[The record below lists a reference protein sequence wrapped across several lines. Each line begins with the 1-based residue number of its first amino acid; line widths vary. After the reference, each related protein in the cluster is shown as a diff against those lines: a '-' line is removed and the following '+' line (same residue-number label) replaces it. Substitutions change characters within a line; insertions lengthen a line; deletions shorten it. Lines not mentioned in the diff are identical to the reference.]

1 MRTNIKL
8 FFAAIILLFAVS
20 CTKENIK
27 SPSATASSADNAVAL
42 SDSIYIGAAYG
53 GGIIFWIDTSGQ
65 HGLIAATED
74 QGTASWYN
82 GTFVTT
88 GATSSALGTGSK
100 NTRKIIKVQGR
111 SGDYAANLCRKY
123 RGGGFIDWFL
133 PSRNEIK
140 ELYKQKTIVGGF
152 VADRY
157 WSSTEFNTNKAFVE
171 YFDVG
176 KPNQILKDAVCY
188 VRAVRTF

>member
-1 MRTNIKL
+1 MKTKTKF
-8 FFAAIILLFAVS
+8 FFAAFMLLFTFS

-27 SPSATASSADNAVAL
+27 SLSATTSSADNVAAL

-65 HGLIAATED
+65 HGLIAATADE
-74 QGTASWYN
+74 GTASWYN

-88 GATSSALGTGSK
+88 GATNSALGTGKK
-100 NTRKIIKVQGR
+100 NTRKIINIQGKP
-111 SGDYAANLCRKY
+111 GNYAAIICKNY
-123 RGGGFIDWFL
+123 NGGGFSDWFL

-140 ELYKQKTIVGGF
+140 ELYAQKKIVGGF
-152 VADRY
+152 VNDRY
-157 WSSTEFNTNKAFVE
+157 WSSTEYNINKAFVE

-176 KPNQILKDAVCY
+176 KPNQTVKDAVCY
-188 VRAVRTF
+188 VRAVRIF

>member
-1 MRTNIKL
+1 MRTKTNF
-8 FFAAIILLFAVS
+8 FFAAFMLLFTVS

-27 SPSATASSADNAVAL
+27 SPSATASSEEHAAAL
-42 SDSIYIGAAYG
+42 SDSIYIGAVYD

-74 QGTASWYN
+74 QGTATWYN

-111 SGDYAANLCRKY
+111 SGEYAANLCRKY
-123 RGGGFIDWFL
+123 RGGGYDDWFL

-140 ELYKQKTIVGGF
+140 ELYKQKTTVGGF
-152 VADRY
+152 ASDKY

-176 KPNQILKDAVCY
+176 KPNQILKDAVSY
-188 VRAVRTF
+188 VRAIRSF